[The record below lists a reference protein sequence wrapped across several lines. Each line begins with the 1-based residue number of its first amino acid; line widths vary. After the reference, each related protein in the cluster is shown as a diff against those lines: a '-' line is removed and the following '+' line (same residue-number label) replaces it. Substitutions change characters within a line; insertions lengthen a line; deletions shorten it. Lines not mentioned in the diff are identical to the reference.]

1 MEDALKFGTKMFSM
15 DPEYRAYLHQ
25 VQDPT
30 WKRVSPE
37 FKNHIWSVG
46 AAHMYPSEVK
56 KYFNK

>member
-1 MEDALKFGTKMFSM
+1 
-15 DPEYRAYLHQ
+15 

>member
-1 MEDALKFGTKMFSM
+1 M

-37 FKNHIWSVG
+37 FKNHILSVG